1 MVRTIIYSILILF
14 IFSNKL
20 TATPGGYV
28 GLSFL
33 LDFKSKEKGLQFST
47 GLALPFI
54 GEPSLGP
61 YAFPGVALGL
71 RHIKN
76 KSFYSYIDIQ
86 IVASNA
92 VWAGAGLGLAFKEGN
107 RYIRKKYFM
116 GFLPIGYVKES
127 TRNKDSSSV
136 MNDFR
141 AIYLGGAIP
150 IIGSHFKP

>member
-1 MVRTIIYSILILF
+1 MARKIIYSILIVF

-20 TATPGGYV
+20 TATAGGYV

-86 IVASNA
+86 IVASN
-92 VWAGAGLGLAFKEGN
+92 VIWTGAGLGLAFKEGD
-107 RYIRKKYFM
+107 RYIRKKYFL
-116 GFLPIGYVKES
+116 GFLPIGYVQES
-127 TRNKDSSSV
+127 TRKKDSSFAIS
-136 MNDFR
+136 DFK

-150 IIGSHFKP
+150 LIGSHFKP

>member
-1 MVRTIIYSILILF
+1 MARTTICSILIVF
-14 IFSNKL
+14 FFTNKL
-20 TATPGGYV
+20 TGTPGGYV

-33 LDFKSKEKGLQFST
+33 LDFKNKEKGLQFSI

-71 RHIKN
+71 RYIKN

-86 IVASNA
+86 IVASNI
-92 VWAGAGLGLAFKEGN
+92 VWTGAGLGLAFKEGD
-107 RYIRKKYFM
+107 RYIRKKYFL
-116 GFLPIGYVKES
+116 GYLPTGYVQES
-127 TRNKDSSSV
+127 TRKKNSSFAMS
-136 MNDFR
+136 DFK

-150 IIGSHFKP
+150 IIGSYFKP

>member
-61 YAFPGVALGL
+61 YAFPGIALGL

-86 IVASNA
+86 IVASNV
-92 VWAGAGLGLAFKEGN
+92 VWTGAGLGLTFKEGN
-107 RYIRKKYFM
+107 RFIRKKYFL
-116 GFLPIGYVKES
+116 GFLPIGYVQES
-127 TRNKDSSSV
+127 TRKKDSSFAIS
-136 MNDFR
+136 DFK

-150 IIGSHFKP
+150 LIGSHFKP

>member
-1 MVRTIIYSILILF
+1 MVRTIICSILIVF

-33 LDFKSKEKGLQFST
+33 LDFKSKEKGLQFSA

-71 RHIKN
+71 RQIKN
-76 KSFYSYIDIQ
+76 NSFYSYLDIQ
-86 IVASNA
+86 IVASNV
-92 VWAGAGLGLAFKEGN
+92 VWTGAGLGLAFKEGD
-107 RYIRKKYFM
+107 RYIRKKYFL
-116 GFLPIGYVKES
+116 GFLPIGYVHES
-127 TRNKDSSSV
+127 ALEKNLSFVLS
-136 MNDFR
+136 DFK

-150 IIGSHFKP
+150 LIGSHFKP

>member
-1 MVRTIIYSILILF
+1 MVRTIICSILIVF
-14 IFSNKL
+14 IFSYKL

-33 LDFKSKEKGLQFST
+33 LDFKSKEKGLQFSA

-71 RHIKN
+71 RQIKN
-76 KSFYSYIDIQ
+76 NSFYSYLDIQ
-86 IVASNA
+86 IVASNV
-92 VWAGAGLGLAFKEGN
+92 VWTGAGLGLAFKEGD
-107 RYIRKKYFM
+107 RYIRKKYFL
-116 GFLPIGYVKES
+116 GFLPIGYVHES
-127 TRNKDSSSV
+127 ALEKNLSFALS
-136 MNDFR
+136 DFK

-150 IIGSHFKP
+150 LIGSHFKP